1 MQEHCLVLLKIDFKN
16 IILGDTG
23 NQNFDVDQE
32 EMAKTA
38 EERRMRNK
46 ASKLMIKV

>member
-1 MQEHCLVLLKIDFKN
+1 MQEHCLVLLNILKN

-32 EMAKTA
+32 EMVKTA